1 MKGEFYRCD
10 HPLYS
15 SCTLFRT
22 GDDSGSG
29 IAVVQQRFN
38 PKSKTTWWGT
48 IDEDLR
54 YEIEHSPY
62 LLSYILSY
70 GCEPNEH
77 GFYTMVEVRKLL
89 WALHIKT
96 PPKQP
101 WETRFY

>member
-15 SCTLFRT
+15 SCTLFKV
-22 GDDSGSG
+22 GNKG
-29 IAVVQQRFN
+29 ISVVQQRFN
-38 PKSKTTWWGT
+38 SKSKTTWWGT

-54 YEIEHSPY
+54 YEIVHSPY
-62 LLSYILSY
+62 LESYILSY
-70 GCEPNEH
+70 GCEPNEY

-96 PPKQP
+96 PPRQP
-101 WETRFY
+101 WETRF